1 MIFVSL
7 NDFKR
12 VLKKIFMANESQFA
26 EVIKQAKESDKD
38 RKFKQSVEMIMVF
51 KDVDVKKGFAIN
63 EIVQLPKK
71 TTKPALV
78 CIMAS
83 GDMGIKAKNAKAD
96 LVMDE
101 NELTKLSA
109 DKKKSKKMIDKYD
122 FFLADT
128 KLMPTVGKKLGQL
141 LGPRGKMP
149 TPVPFN
155 APIESFL
162 ERFRTSVKI
171 KAKGSLSM
179 SCRIGEES
187 MDDTD
192 LAANANAVA
201 TVIEKALPNGSRN
214 IKKIMF
220 KTTMGKAIKTE
231 EAKKQNA

>member
-1 MIFVSL
+1 MV
-7 NDFKR
+7 
-12 VLKKIFMANESQFA
+12 NESQLV
-26 EVIKQAKESDKD
+26 EVIKQAKENDKD

-63 EIVQLPKK
+63 ETVQLPKK
-71 TTKPALV
+71 TTKPSSV

-83 GDMGIKAKNAKAD
+83 GDMGTKAKNAKAD

-109 DKKKSKKMIDKYD
+109 DKKKSKKLINKYD

-187 MDDTD
+187 MDDAD

-201 TVIEKALPNGSRN
+201 TAIEKILPNGSKN
-214 IKKIMF
+214 VKKIMF

-231 EAKKQNA
+231 EVKK

>member
-1 MIFVSL
+1 MV
-7 NDFKR
+7 
-12 VLKKIFMANESQFA
+12 NELQFA
-26 EVIKQAKESDKD
+26 DVIKQAKESDKD
-38 RKFKQSVEMIMVF
+38 RKFTQSVEMIIVF

-63 EIVQLPKK
+63 ETVQLPKE

-83 GDMGIKAKNAKAD
+83 GDMGTKAKNAKAD
-96 LVMDE
+96 MVMNEDE
-101 NELTKLSA
+101 VTKLSA
-109 DKKKSKKMIDKYD
+109 DKKKSKNLINKYD

-162 ERFRTSVKI
+162 ERFRSSVKI
-171 KAKGSLSM
+171 RAKGSLSM

-187 MDDTD
+187 MDDSD
-192 LAANANAVA
+192 LAANANAVVT
-201 TVIEKALPNGSRN
+201 TVEKALPNGSKN
-214 IKKIMF
+214 VKKIMF
-220 KTTMGKAIKTE
+220 KTTMGKAMKVE
-231 EAKKQNA
+231 QVKK

>member
-1 MIFVSL
+1 MV
-7 NDFKR
+7 
-12 VLKKIFMANESQFA
+12 NESKLV
-26 EVIKQAKESDKD
+26 EIIKQAKESDKD
-38 RKFKQSVEMIMVF
+38 RKFKQSIEMIMVF

-63 EIVQLPKK
+63 ETVQLPKK
-71 TTKPALV
+71 MDKPASV

-83 GDMGIKAKNAKAD
+83 GDMGIKAKNAKAEM
-96 LVMDE
+96 VMDE

-109 DKKKSKKMIDKYD
+109 DKKKSKKIINEYD

-128 KLMPTVGKKLGQL
+128 KLMPAVGKKLGQL

-162 ERFRTSVKI
+162 ERFRSSVKI
-171 KAKGSLSM
+171 RAKGSLSM
-179 SCRIGEES
+179 SCKIGEES
-187 MDDTD
+187 MDDAD

-201 TVIEKALPNGSRN
+201 TAVEKALPNGSKN

-220 KTTMGKAIKTE
+220 KTTMGKAIKIE
-231 EAKKQNA
+231 QVKK

>member
-1 MIFVSL
+1 MV
-7 NDFKR
+7 
-12 VLKKIFMANESQFA
+12 NESQLVG
-26 EVIKQAKESDKD
+26 VIKQAKENDKD
-38 RKFKQSVEMIMVF
+38 RKFTQAVEMIMVF
-51 KDVDVKKGFAIN
+51 RDVDVKKGFAIN
-63 EIVQLPKK
+63 ETVQLPKK
-71 TTKPALV
+71 TKPASV

-96 LVMDE
+96 MVMNEDE
-101 NELTKLSA
+101 VTKLSA
-109 DKKKSKKMIDKYD
+109 DKKKSKNLINKYD

-162 ERFRTSVKI
+162 ERFRSSVKI
-171 KAKGSLSM
+171 RAKGSLSM

-187 MDDTD
+187 MDDAD

-201 TVIEKALPNGSRN
+201 TAIEKTLPNGSKN
-214 IKKIMF
+214 VKKIMF
-220 KTTMGKAIKTE
+220 KTTMGKAIKVE
-231 EAKKQNA
+231 QVKK

>member
-1 MIFVSL
+1 MV
-7 NDFKR
+7 
-12 VLKKIFMANESQFA
+12 NETQLV
-26 EVIKQAKESDKD
+26 EVIKQAKESDKT
-38 RKFKQSVEMIMVF
+38 RKFQQSIELILVF
-51 KDVDVKKGFAIN
+51 KDIDVKKGFAIS
-63 EIVQLPKK
+63 EIIQLPKK
-71 TTKPALV
+71 TKPASV

-96 LVMDE
+96 MVMDE

-109 DKKKSKKMIDKYD
+109 DKKKAKKLINDYD

-162 ERFRTSVKI
+162 ERFRSSVKI

-179 SCRIGEES
+179 SCKIGEEN

-201 TVIEKALPNGSRN
+201 TTIEKILPNGSKNVR
-214 IKKIMF
+214 KIMF
-220 KTTMGKAIKTE
+220 KTTMGKAIRVE
-231 EAKKQNA
+231 QVKK

>member
-1 MIFVSL
+1 MV
-7 NDFKR
+7 
-12 VLKKIFMANESQFA
+12 NESKLV
-26 EVIKQAKESDKD
+26 EIIKQAKESDKD
-38 RKFKQSVEMIMVF
+38 RKFKQSIEMIVVF

-63 EIVQLPKK
+63 ETVQLPKK
-71 TTKPALV
+71 MDKPASV

-83 GDMGIKAKNAKAD
+83 GDMGIKAKNAKAEM
-96 LVMDE
+96 VMDE

-109 DKKKSKKMIDKYD
+109 DKKKAKKLINDYD

-128 KLMPTVGKKLGQL
+128 KLMPAVGKKLGQL

-162 ERFRTSVKI
+162 ERFRSSVKI
-171 KAKGSLSM
+171 RAKGSLSM
-179 SCRIGEES
+179 SCKIGEES
-187 MDDTD
+187 MDDAD

-201 TVIEKALPNGSRN
+201 TAVEKALPNGSKN

-220 KTTMGKAIKTE
+220 KTTMGKAIKIE
-231 EAKKQNA
+231 QVKK

>member
-1 MIFVSL
+1 MV
-7 NDFKR
+7 
-12 VLKKIFMANESQFA
+12 NESQLVG
-26 EVIKQAKESDKD
+26 VIKQAKENDKD
-38 RKFKQSVEMIMVF
+38 RKFTQSVEMIMVF

-63 EIVQLPKK
+63 ETVQLPKK
-71 TTKPALV
+71 TKPASV

-96 LVMDE
+96 MVMNEDE
-101 NELTKLSA
+101 VTKLSA
-109 DKKKSKKMIDKYD
+109 DKKKSKNLINKYD

-162 ERFRTSVKI
+162 ERFRASVKI
-171 KAKGSLSM
+171 RAKGSLSM

-187 MDDTD
+187 MDDAD

-201 TVIEKALPNGSRN
+201 TAIEKTLPNGSKNVR
-214 IKKIMF
+214 KIMF
-220 KTTMGKAIKTE
+220 KTTMGKTVKVE
-231 EAKKQNA
+231 QVKK

>member
-1 MIFVSL
+1 MV
-7 NDFKR
+7 
-12 VLKKIFMANESQFA
+12 NESQLV
-26 EVIKQAKESDKD
+26 EVIKYAKENDKD

-63 EIVQLPKK
+63 ETVQLPKK
-71 TTKPALV
+71 TTKPSSV

-83 GDMGIKAKNAKAD
+83 GDMGTKAKNAKAD

-109 DKKKSKKMIDKYD
+109 DKKKSKKLINKYD

-187 MDDTD
+187 MDDAD

-201 TVIEKALPNGSRN
+201 TAIEKILPNGSKN
-214 IKKIMF
+214 VKKIMF

-231 EAKKQNA
+231 EAKK